1 MSEIWCPHCR
11 KVSKAYVID
20 SSRAKNGEVMRR
32 RRQCSKCRSR
42 FTTREYIEEI
52 LPLVQKKDGR
62 KEPYDRG
69 RIIRSIELALGKEK
83 DDPLVERAIVTI
95 NGAFAGADSVS
106 SRDIATR
113 IAEFFRKEKNI
124 PALIRYDIGRRGHL
138 RDVVRWFIMLQRG
151 SDAVASSRARRHQY
165 R

>member
-1 MSEIWCPHCR
+1 M
-11 KVSKAYVID
+11 YVID
-20 SSRAKNGEVMRR
+20 SSRAENGEVMRR

-69 RIIRSIELALGKEK
+69 KLIRSIELALGKEK

-95 NGAFAGADSVS
+95 KGAFADADSIS
-106 SRDIATR
+106 SGDIAMR

-138 RDVVRWFIMLQRG
+138 RDVVRWFATLESH
-151 SDAVASSRARRHQY
+151 SDSTVSSRARRHQH